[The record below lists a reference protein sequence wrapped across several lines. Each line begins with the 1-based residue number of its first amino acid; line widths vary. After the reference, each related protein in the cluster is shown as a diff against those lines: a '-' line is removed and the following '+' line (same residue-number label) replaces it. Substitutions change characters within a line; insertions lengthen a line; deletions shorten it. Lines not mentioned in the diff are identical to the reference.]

1 MTSHPL
7 ASRSA
12 CPSDASRL
20 WRTSQSAVA
29 LLSLHGHRSCRCHC
43 TTTTGHSGPP
53 TPSHHSA
60 TPRHSRIPVELC
72 PYTTRDLRQVAS
84 RQCHTIAL
92 DLSILT
98 RHRWLQNTPGA
109 STSRRSRKPSTSPRA
124 VMARRQAELAA
135 GGRAEMTA
143 GPSGKRMRALDEDEG
158 SPQKKARKMKTRD
171 MNADEGIAF
180 KHDRPVRKDDV
191 FDEGSSIMVEEMCTP
206 AADDDEVGW
215 DADSD
220 APAVS
225 SPAKFDGSWSPQS
238 LGNASAGLADG
249 SSSPVVTAERLLQR
263 AQGMEEDEDELVDEE
278 DVSRPI
284 LTRIPGPPLVMPWEA
299 VSPVASAGDLDDE
312 ERSVGWPNGTQRRAP
327 YADEEHVIRP
337 IEGVHDQG
345 DGPFDDIYAEEY
357 GATNAA
363 PEEDE
368 GEYFEYD
375 KEPFEQE
382 NGVETG
388 RGELPPSPVRTNRNS
403 PFTSAR
409 PSNRA
414 EPRSVKPRFLL
425 SPLIA
430 PITLPPP
437 LVFEEHL
444 EQPIPTPLRTDNP
457 RKFHALFPD
466 QEPTSPSGLLRQ
478 LRLTQAEVGRLE
490 LIEVR
495 WEHAFHEAL
504 KEMGRQSVQLRE
516 QEEKMREQEERMRV
530 QAQAMAEN
538 EMIAQGA
545 QVVQQQMAEELAQ
558 LHQLV
563 DRLMGTMAKAE
574 REQGEELRKKAE
586 ELEEMKREKEEMKRD
601 EEGLRRLLEE
611 TRKERDEARRQIA
624 AMTTGNTK
632 RKGSPCEDED
642 RDLAEQETCRSPKK
656 LRSNP
661 TQAKLVYHGP
671 LRVGPTEA

>member
-20 WRTSQSAVA
+20 
-29 LLSLHGHRSCRCHC
+29 LHGGRSCHCHC
-43 TTTTGHSGPP
+43 TITTGHSGPP
-53 TPSHHSA
+53 IPSHYSA
-60 TPRHSRIPVELC
+60 TPRHSRIPVRLC
-72 PYTTRDLRQVAS
+72 PYTTRDRRQVTVAS
-84 RQCHTIAL
+84 RQCHTIAPH
-92 DLSILT
+92 LSISIILPL
-98 RHRWLQNTPGA
+98 HRVQNTPGA
-109 STSRRSRKPSTSPRA
+109 STSRRLRKPSTSPRA

-158 SPQKKARKMKTRD
+158 SPQKRARKMKTRD
-171 MNADEGIAF
+171 MNADAGVAF
-180 KHDRPVRKDDV
+180 THDRPVRHNDV
-191 FDEGSSIMVEEMCTP
+191 FDEGSSIMVEETSMP
-206 AADDDEVGW
+206 ADEDEVGW

-220 APAVS
+220 APAVG
-225 SPAKFDGSWSPQS
+225 SPANFDGSWSPQS
-238 LGNASAGLADG
+238 LGTALAGLTDG

-263 AQGMEEDEDELVDEE
+263 AQGMEEDEDELVDEDE
-278 DVSRPI
+278 VPRPI
-284 LTRIPGPPLVMPWEA
+284 LERIPGPPLVMPWEA

-312 ERSVGWPNGTQRRAP
+312 ERSVGWPNGAQRRAP
-327 YADEEHVIRP
+327 YAGEEHVIRP
-337 IEGVHDQG
+337 LEGVHGQP

-363 PEEDE
+363 PEEDD
-368 GEYFEYD
+368 GENFEYE

-388 RGELPPSPVRTNRNS
+388 RAQTTGNS

-409 PSNRA
+409 PSNRE
-414 EPRSVKPRFLL
+414 EPRSVEPRFLL
-425 SPLIA
+425 SPLVA
-430 PITLPPP
+430 PTNLPPP

-444 EQPIPTPLRTDNP
+444 EQPIPTPLKTDNP

-466 QEPTSPSGLLRQ
+466 QEPTSPDGLLRQ

-516 QEEKMREQEERMRV
+516 QEEKTREQEEKMREQEDRMREQEEKIHEQEDRMQS
-530 QAQAMAEN
+530 QAQAMVEN
-538 EMIAQGA
+538 EMVAQGA
-545 QVVQQQMAEELAQ
+545 QAVQQQKAEELAQ

-563 DRLMGTMAKAE
+563 DRLMDTVVKTE
-574 REQGEELRKKAE
+574 RERYEEVKKNTGEEG
-586 ELEEMKREKEEMKRD
+586 M
-601 EEGLRRLLEE
+601 RRLLEE
-611 TRKERDEARRQIA
+611 TRRERDEARQQVA
-624 AMTTGNTK
+624 AMMTGNTK
-632 RKGSPCEDED
+632 RKGSPCEDEEMGSS
-642 RDLAEQETCRSPKK
+642 EQETRRSPKK
-656 LRSNP
+656 LRGSS

>member
-1 MTSHPL
+1 MTNHPL
-7 ASRSA
+7 TPRSA
-12 CPSDASRL
+12 CPSRA
-20 WRTSQSAVA
+20 AA
-29 LLSLHGHRSCRCHC
+29 PLSLHGGRSCHCHC

-53 TPSHHSA
+53 APSHHSA

-98 RHRWLQNTPGA
+98 RHRRNTPGA

-135 GGRAEMTA
+135 GGRAEPAA

-158 SPQKKARKMKTRD
+158 SPQKRARKMKTRD
-171 MNADEGIAF
+171 MNADAGAAF
-180 KHDRPVRKDDV
+180 KHDRPVRKNDV

-206 AADDDEVGW
+206 AEDDDEVGW

-220 APAVS
+220 APAVG
-225 SPAKFDGSWSPQS
+225 SPAKFDESWSPQS
-238 LGNASAGLADG
+238 LGNASAGPVDG
-249 SSSPVVTAERLLQR
+249 SSSPVVTEERLLQR
-263 AQGMEEDEDELVDEE
+263 AQGMEEDEDELVDEDE
-278 DVSRPI
+278 VPRPI
-284 LTRIPGPPLVMPWEA
+284 TERIPGPPLVMPWEA

-312 ERSVGWPNGTQRRAP
+312 QRSAGWPNGTQ

-337 IEGVHDQG
+337 LEGVH
-345 DGPFDDIYAEEY
+345 GPFDDIYAEEY

-363 PEEDE
+363 REGDE
-368 GEYFEYD
+368 GEYFEYE

-388 RGELPPSPVRTNRNS
+388 RVRTNRNS
-403 PFTSAR
+403 PLTSAR
-409 PSNRA
+409 PSNRE
-414 EPRSVKPRFLL
+414 EPRNVEPRFLL
-425 SPLIA
+425 SPLVA
-430 PITLPPP
+430 PTNLPPP
-437 LVFEEHL
+437 LVFEEHI
-444 EQPIPTPLRTDNP
+444 EQPIPTPLKTDNP

-466 QEPTSPSGLLRQ
+466 LEPTSPDGLLRQ

-516 QEEKMREQEERMRV
+516 QEEKMREQEERRREQEDRMQS

-538 EMIAQGA
+538 EKVAQGA
-545 QVVQQQMAEELAQ
+545 QAVQQQKAEELAQ

-563 DRLMGTMAKAE
+563 DRLMDTVVKTE
-574 REQGEELRKKAE
+574 RERYEEVKKKAGEVKKKAE
-586 ELEEMKREKEEMKRD
+586 ELEEMKREKEEMERD
-601 EEGLRRLLEE
+601 KEGMRRLLEE
-611 TRKERDEARRQIA
+611 TRRERDEARQQIA
-624 AMTTGNTK
+624 AMKTENTK
-632 RKGSPCEDED
+632 RKGSPCEDEEMD
-642 RDLAEQETCRSPKK
+642 SSEQETCRSPKK
-656 LRSNP
+656 MRGGP

-671 LRVGPTEA
+671 LRVGPTGAQ

>member
-1 MTSHPL
+1 MTNHPL
-7 ASRSA
+7 TPRSA
-12 CPSDASRL
+12 CPGAAARL
-20 WRTSQSAVA
+20 WQTSQRAGAS
-29 LLSLHGHRSCRCHC
+29 LSLHGGKSCHCHC
-43 TTTTGHSGPP
+43 TITTGHSDPP

-60 TPRHSRIPVELC
+60 TPYHSRIPVRLC
-72 PYTTRDLRQVAS
+72 PYTTRDRRQVTVAS
-84 RQCHTIAL
+84 RQCHTIAPH
-92 DLSILT
+92 LSIFL
-98 RHRWLQNTPGA
+98 
-109 STSRRSRKPSTSPRA
+109 RRRRVRREPSTSPRA

-158 SPQKKARKMKTRD
+158 SPQKRARKMKTRD

-180 KHDRPVRKDDV
+180 THDGPVRKNVIDV

-206 AADDDEVGW
+206 AADEDEVGW

-220 APAVS
+220 APAVG
-225 SPAKFDGSWSPQS
+225 SPAKFDESWSPQS
-238 LGNASAGLADG
+238 LGNASAGLEDG

-278 DVSRPI
+278 DVPRPI
-284 LTRIPGPPLVMPWEA
+284 TERISGPPLVMPWEA

-345 DGPFDDIYAEEY
+345 GGPFDDIYAEEY

-375 KEPFEQE
+375 KDPLEREHD
-382 NGVETG
+382 VETG
-388 RGELPPSPVRTNRNS
+388 RGELSSSAAQTTGNS

-409 PSNRA
+409 PSNRE
-414 EPRSVKPRFLL
+414 EPRNVKPRFLL
-425 SPLIA
+425 SPLVA
-430 PITLPPP
+430 ATNLPPP

-466 QEPTSPSGLLRQ
+466 QEPTSPGGLLRQ

-504 KEMGRQSVQLRE
+504 KEMGRQNVQLRE
-516 QEEKMREQEERMRV
+516 QEEKMREHEEKMREQEDRMQS

-538 EMIAQGA
+538 EKGAQGA
-545 QVVQQQMAEELAQ
+545 QVVQQRMAEELAQ

-563 DRLMGTMAKAE
+563 DRLMDMVVKTE
-574 REQGEELRKKAE
+574 RERYEEVKKKTE
-586 ELEEMKREKEEMKRD
+586 ERDKEGM
-601 EEGLRRLLEE
+601 RRLLEE
-611 TRKERDEARRQIA
+611 TRNERDEARQQIA
-624 AMTTGNTK
+624 AMKTGNTK
-632 RKGSPCEDED
+632 RKGSPCEDEE
-642 RDLAEQETCRSPKK
+642 RDSSEQETCRSPKK
-656 LRSNP
+656 LRGSP

>member
-7 ASRSA
+7 MLRSA
-12 CPSDASRL
+12 CHGTASSL
-20 WRTSQSAVA
+20 WLTSQRAGAS
-29 LLSLHGHRSCRCHC
+29 LSLHGGRSCHYHC
-43 TTTTGHSGPP
+43 TTTTGHSGHP

-72 PYTTRDLRQVAS
+72 PYTARDRRQVTVAS
-84 RQCHTIAL
+84 RQCHTIAPH
-92 DLSILT
+92 LSISIILPL
-98 RHRWLQNTPGA
+98 HRNTPGA

-135 GGRAEMTA
+135 EKPAEMTA
-143 GPSGKRMRALDEDEG
+143 GPSGKRMRAPEEDEG
-158 SPQKKARKMKTRD
+158 SPQKRARRMKTRD

-180 KHDRPVRKDDV
+180 THDKPVRKNVTDV
-191 FDEGSSIMVEEMCTP
+191 FDEGSSFMVEERITP
-206 AADDDEVGW
+206 AEDGDEVGW

-220 APAVS
+220 APAVG
-225 SPAKFDGSWSPQS
+225 SPAKFDESWSPQS

-249 SSSPVVTAERLLQR
+249 SSSPVATAERLFQR
-263 AQGMEEDEDELVDEE
+263 AQGMEGDYEDELVDEDE
-278 DVSRPI
+278 MPRPV
-284 LTRIPGPPLVMPWEA
+284 LERIPGPPLVMPWEA

-312 ERSVGWPNGTQRRAP
+312 ERSVGWPNETQH
-327 YADEEHVIRP
+327 ADEQHVIRP
-337 IEGVHDQG
+337 LEGVH
-345 DGPFDDIYAEEY
+345 GPFDDIYAEEY

-363 PEEDE
+363 REEDE
-368 GEYFEYD
+368 GEYFEYEKD
-375 KEPFEQE
+375 PFEQE

-388 RGELPPSPVRTNRNS
+388 RGELSSSTVRTNRNS
-403 PFTSAR
+403 PLTSAR

-414 EPRSVKPRFLL
+414 EPRNVKPRFLL
-425 SPLIA
+425 SPLVA
-430 PITLPPP
+430 PTNLPPP

-444 EQPIPTPLRTDNP
+444 EQPIPTPLKTDNP

-466 QEPTSPSGLLRQ
+466 REPTSPGVLLRQ

-516 QEEKMREQEERMRV
+516 QEEKMREQEDRMQS

-538 EMIAQGA
+538 DMIAQGA
-545 QVVQQQMAEELAQ
+545 QVVQQQKAEELAQ

-563 DRLMGTMAKAE
+563 DRLMDTVVKTE
-574 REQGEELRKKAE
+574 RERYEEVKKKTGERD
-586 ELEEMKREKEEMKRD
+586 KEGM
-601 EEGLRRLLEE
+601 RRLLEE
-611 TRKERDEARRQIA
+611 TRRERDEARQQIA
-624 AMTTGNTK
+624 EMATGNTK
-632 RKGSPCEDED
+632 RKGSPCEDEEMGSS
-642 RDLAEQETCRSPKK
+642 EQETRRSPKK
-656 LRSNP
+656 MRGIP

>member
-7 ASRSA
+7 TPRRA

-20 WRTSQSAVA
+20 WQTSQRAAAS
-29 LLSLHGHRSCRCHC
+29 LRLHGGKSCHCHC

-53 TPSHHSA
+53 TPRHSA
-60 TPRHSRIPVELC
+60 TPRHSRIPVRLC

-92 DLSILT
+92 DLSIFL
-98 RHRWLQNTPGA
+98 
-109 STSRRSRKPSTSPRA
+109 RRRRVRRESRKPSTSPRA

-158 SPQKKARKMKTRD
+158 SPQKRARRMKTRD

-180 KHDRPVRKDDV
+180 THDRPVRKDVIDV
-191 FDEGSSIMVEEMCTP
+191 FDEGSSIMVEEMFTP
-206 AADDDEVGW
+206 AADEDEVGW
-215 DADSD
+215 DTDSD
-220 APAVS
+220 APAVG
-225 SPAKFDGSWSPQS
+225 SPAKFGESWSPQS
-238 LGNASAGLADG
+238 LGNASAGLEDG

-278 DVSRPI
+278 DVPRPI
-284 LTRIPGPPLVMPWEA
+284 TERISGPPLVMPWEA

-337 IEGVHDQG
+337 IEGVHDEG
-345 DGPFDDIYAEEY
+345 GGPFDDIYAEEY

-363 PEEDE
+363 PEGDE

-388 RGELPPSPVRTNRNS
+388 RGKLPPSPVRTNRNS

-414 EPRSVKPRFLL
+414 EPRNVKPRFLL
-425 SPLIA
+425 SPLVA
-430 PITLPPP
+430 ATNLPPP

-444 EQPIPTPLRTDNP
+444 PQAIPTPLRTDNP

-466 QEPTSPSGLLRQ
+466 QEPTSPNGLLRQ

-516 QEEKMREQEERMRV
+516 QEEKMREQEDRMQS
-530 QAQAMAEN
+530 QAQALAEN
-538 EMIAQGA
+538 DMIAQGA
-545 QVVQQQMAEELAQ
+545 QVVQQQKAEELAQ

-563 DRLMGTMAKAE
+563 DKLLDTMVEAE
-574 REQGEELRKKAE
+574 RERYEEVKKKTE
-586 ELEEMKREKEEMKRD
+586 EEMKMDKEGM
-601 EEGLRRLLEE
+601 RRLLEE
-611 TRKERDEARRQIA
+611 TRKERDEAQQQIA
-624 AMTTGNTK
+624 EMATGNTK
-632 RKGSPCEDED
+632 RKGSPCEDEE
-642 RDLAEQETCRSPKK
+642 RDSSEQETRRSPKK
-656 LRSNP
+656 MRGSP